1 MALEKSKSL
10 SAGHWHIWDQES
22 APEAM
27 RICVG
32 EGKQKQPALL
42 MVQKRPGKTLLPK
55 GVVQCSQLFILKL
68 E

>member
-10 SAGHWHIWDQES
+10 SPGHWHVWEQEG
-22 APEAM
+22 APESM
-27 RICVG
+27 RVCVR

-42 MVQKRPGKTLLPK
+42 MAQVRPGKTLLLK
-55 GVVQCSQLFILKL
+55 GVIQCSQLFILKL